1 MLQIARMTGNK
12 KAGAACA
19 QQAAPTWDKY
29 PIIGWLQGGT
39 GYRLPPARSA
49 PDFGVYDCAVTPESM
64 VLRAPV
70 PVTGL

>member
-29 PIIGWLQGGT
+29 PLYLMAASRERIPLAACQI
-39 GYRLPPARSA
+39 RS
-49 PDFGVYDCAVTPESM
+49 
-64 VLRAPV
+64 
-70 PVTGL
+70 

>member
-49 PDFGVYDCAVTPESM
+49 PDFGVYHPYPRRK
-64 VLRAPV
+64 RAPFHAIK
-70 PVTGL
+70 L